1 MKPIL
6 SNFLSMFCLIGTATG
21 LHCHTSTSNELEA
34 QELTK
39 SKPFYELYPVKDD
52 QFYTPT
58 EEHLNQLENNSRI
71 ADWNYYLQ
79 FYDEPLKITNIKLVG
94 FENVQN
100 GKRIS
105 LNTSDKKHIKMF
117 QTGFNLKYAYR
128 LPVSDLSLKGS
139 PFKPDKLLGT
149 IYLKRKGENIQI
161 GVASDNF
168 HLDTSTTGPRTA
180 FKSWFLTKVLDD
192 VLFDLTGKHL
202 DQATFDKLSGEE
214 WLSQQQS
221 RFEEMTQDKTKEA
234 TP

>member
-1 MKPIL
+1 MKSHL
-6 SNFLSMFCLIGTATG
+6 LIYISIIFVLG
-21 LHCHTSTSNELEA
+21 TSTGVLCQSNHNA
-34 QELTK
+34 SASPYKKKPK
-39 SKPFYELYPVKDD
+39 SFHELYPIQDN

-58 EEHLNQLENNSRI
+58 KDDLERLEKDSQI

-79 FYDEPLKITNIKLVG
+79 YSKKPIGITNIKLVG

-117 QTGFNLKYAYR
+117 QTGFSLEYMYR
-128 LPVSDLSLKGS
+128 LPVSDLSLEGS
-139 PFKPDKLLGT
+139 PFKPDMLLGT

-161 GVASDNF
+161 GVGSENF

-180 FKSWFLTKVLDD
+180 FKSWFLSKVLDD

-221 RFEEMTQDKTKEA
+221 RFEEMTKDKTKEA